1 MDTNVAN
8 QEVLLDDDL
17 IEKDFNDALESLQ
30 KSLKLEKA
38 KDEDEDDE
46 KSYEESDAEED
57 EDESEE
63 DEKEMEKS
71 ISDILAEDPEA
82 AAAMDVEPFLRQLA
96 KAIDESV
103 SQVLQKVIGVEAMV
117 KSQAQVVMQSA
128 KLQKSV
134 EGIVKQIGGQPVRSN
149 SVRGLQKSRFE
160 SNGEKIELN
169 NQEVLSKSR
178 EWVKNRQI
186 NLVDA
191 GTIES
196 RINKNRLGLIG
207 DALDQKVLGLM
218 KEGK

>member
-1 MDTNVAN
+1 
-8 QEVLLDDDL
+8 
-17 IEKDFNDALESLQ
+17 
-30 KSLKLEKA
+30 
-38 KDEDEDDE
+38 
-46 KSYEESDAEED
+46 
-57 EDESEE
+57 
-63 DEKEMEKS
+63 
-71 ISDILAEDPEA
+71 
-82 AAAMDVEPFLRQLA
+82 
-96 KAIDESV
+96 
-103 SQVLQKVIGVEAMV
+103 
-117 KSQAQVVMQSA
+117 
-128 KLQKSV
+128 
-134 EGIVKQIGGQPVRSN
+134 VRSN

>member
-96 KAIDESV
+96 KAIDEICLSG
-103 SQVLQKVIGVEAMV
+103 S
-117 KSQAQVVMQSA
+117 S
-128 KLQKSV
+128 
-134 EGIVKQIGGQPVRSN
+134 EGHR
-149 SVRGLQKSRFE
+149 R
-160 SNGEKIELN
+160 
-169 NQEVLSKSR
+169 
-178 EWVKNRQI
+178 
-186 NLVDA
+186 
-191 GTIES
+191 
-196 RINKNRLGLIG
+196 
-207 DALDQKVLGLM
+207 
-218 KEGK
+218 